1 MGQSEA
7 GDRSAAF
14 EFSPPLFVSL
24 APFTSQESWD
34 VSTRYVKSPYRKFI
48 SKLSSHYDHY
58 PAPSFMPA
66 SQALVLF
73 GNIY

>member
-24 APFTSQESWD
+24 SLSHTHT
-34 VSTRYVKSPYRKFI
+34 VSLG
-48 SKLSSHYDHY
+48 KLSLFPYS
-58 PAPSFMPA
+58 
-66 SQALVLF
+66 LVQEVYYTAQSICLP
-73 GNIY
+73 